1 MQRILNYPGS
11 KWNMASTI
19 IQIMPEHETYVEP
32 FFGSG
37 AVFFNKPAA
46 KVETINDVDS
56 RIVNFFK
63 VCRDYPDNLIQK
75 ILLTPHSRE
84 EYLNSYEV
92 SSDPIEDA
100 RRLMVR
106 CWQAI
111 GAKTS
116 DKTGWRSI
124 INPNGPNTAGEWAG
138 VWERIEEVAFRLKG
152 VQIEQQDATKL
163 LTRYNRK
170 GVLTYVDPPYLLST
184 RSKRLYACEYSDKD
198 HIELLDVL
206 CNFEGL
212 VILSGYDNDLYNR
225 KLSSWYKLSFNSK
238 AESGASRQEV
248 LWCNYEPSGQLSL
261 FG

>member
-19 IQIMPEHETYVEP
+19 IDIMPKHETYVEP

-37 AVFFNKPAA
+37 AVFFNKPAV

-56 RIVNFFK
+56 RIVNFFR
-63 VCRDYPDNLIQK
+63 VCRDYPDRLVQK
-75 ILLTPHSRE
+75 VLLTPHSRE

-92 SSDPIEDA
+92 SENSIEDA

-124 INPNGPNTAGEWAG
+124 ISSNGPNASNEWAS

-152 VQIEQQDATKL
+152 VQIEQQDAIKL

-170 GVLTYVDPPYLLST
+170 GVLAYVDPPYLLNT
-184 RSKRLYACEYSDKD
+184 RSKRLYACEFSDD
-198 HIELLDVL
+198 EHIELLNIL
-206 CNFEGL
+206 CSFEGS
-212 VILSGYDNDLYNR
+212 VILSGYESKLYNE
-225 KLSSWYKLSFNSK
+225 KLRGWHKLKFNSK

-248 LWCNYEPSGQLSL
+248 LWCNYEPTGQLSL

>member
-1 MQRILNYPGS
+1 MKRILNYPGS
-11 KWNMASTI
+11 KWTLANTI
-19 IQIMPEHETYVEP
+19 IDLMPDHETYVEP

-46 KVETINDVDS
+46 NVETINDVDS
-56 RIVNFFK
+56 RIVNFFR
-63 VCRDYPDNLIQK
+63 VCRDQPNELIEK

-84 EYLNSYEV
+84 EYLNSYET
-92 SSDPIEDA
+92 SDNPVEDA

-124 INPNGPNTAGEWAG
+124 ISSNGPDTAAEWAS
-138 VWERIEEVAFRLKG
+138 VWERVEEVAFRLKG

-170 GVLTYVDPPYLLST
+170 DVLAYVDPPYLMNT
-184 RSKRLYACEYSDKD
+184 RSKRLYACEFSDKE
-198 HIELLDVL
+198 HLELLDIL
-206 CNFEGL
+206 CNFEGT
-212 VILSGYDNDLYNR
+212 VILSGYESEMYNE
-225 KLSSWYKLSFNSK
+225 KLDGWYKLKFNSK

-248 LWCNYEPSGQLSL
+248 LWCNYEPTGQMTL